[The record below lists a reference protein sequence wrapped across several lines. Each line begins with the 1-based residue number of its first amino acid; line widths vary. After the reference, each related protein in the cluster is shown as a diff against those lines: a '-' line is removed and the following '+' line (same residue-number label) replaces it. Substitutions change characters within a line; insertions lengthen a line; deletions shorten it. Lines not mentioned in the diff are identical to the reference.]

1 VKAIATAAALGLV
14 AGLVPVSAWAWGQE
28 GHSIIAEIA
37 QHRLAKESAATMQKI
52 ADILG
57 PGVSLASI
65 ASWADAYRDEDEGTA
80 QWHFVDIPIDDDAFD
95 RDKECARTA
104 KGDCIIAELE
114 RLKNDVRC
122 KKGEEQRKA
131 LMFAVHFVGDIH
143 QPLHTVKEA
152 FGGNTIDVLAFM
164 HGERCK
170 QNCKMTPMPTNLHAA
185 WDTTLIEM
193 TTWDWGSYVTRLED
207 RWLASADARR
217 PGIDDQNFVRWALD
231 AHKVAQQ
238 IWKLTPTNNIPDQP
252 NYEKVVPL
260 VDQQLG
266 LAALRLTRFLKDA
279 FASDRCPVP

>member
-37 QHRLAKESAATMQKI
+37 QHRLAKESAATLQKI

-57 PGVSLASI
+57 PGVSLTSI
-65 ASWADAYRDEDEGTA
+65 ASWADAYRDE
-80 QWHFVDIPIDDDAFD
+80 V
-95 RDKECARTA
+95 
-104 KGDCIIAELE
+104 
-114 RLKNDVRC
+114 
-122 KKGEEQRKA
+122 
-131 LMFAVHFVGDIH
+131 AVHFVGDIH